1 MSTKVKMIVTL
12 FVAMAVVSTAGI
24 AVADWSLSGDMQT
37 VSNPSPDINGATW
50 TYICGGG
57 PCGTAVSGDLA
68 GKVNLE
74 LPNAGEGWAAAPG
87 HHQVV
92 VKYSVDNDPFV
103 EGGPADDKTNFK
115 AGLVGGHSALA
126 ATWTSTTASGTYNVS
141 WLGYNAR
148 TQDGAWVLGHEKGRS
163 GPLVIK
169 HNDTVIDQVTL
180 TGGVEDGYD
189 NAYTGSATLNI
200 AAGDTITASIGGGEW
215 FGLDLS
221 VAVPEPT
228 SAILV
233 LTGLAML
240 GLVRRRR

>member
-1 MSTKVKMIVTL
+1 MSTKIKMIVTL

-24 AVADWSLSGDMQT
+24 AVADWSLSGDMQA

-57 PCGTAVSGDLA
+57 PCGTAVSGDISSA
-68 GKVNLE
+68 VNLE
-74 LPNAGEGWAAAPG
+74 LPNEGIGWAHAPG

-92 VKYSVDNDPFV
+92 VKYTIDNIPV
-103 EGGPADDKTNFK
+103 GSAEGADDKTNFL
-115 AGLVGGHSALA
+115 AGNVGGHSALG
-126 ATWTSTTASGTYNVS
+126 ATWTSSTASGAYNVS

-148 TQDGAWVLGHEKGRS
+148 NQHGEWVHNHEKGRS
-163 GPLVIK
+163 GPFVIK

-200 AAGDTITASIGGGEW
+200 SAGDTISASIGGGEW

-221 VAVPEPT
+221 IAVPEPT

>member
-24 AVADWSLSGDMQT
+24 AVAGWSLSGDMQT

-57 PCGTAVSGDLA
+57 NCGTAVSGDLA

-74 LPNAGEGWAAAPG
+74 LPNAGDGWAAAPG

-92 VKYSVDNDPFV
+92 VKYSVDNVPFETA
-103 EGGPADDKTNFK
+103 EGADDKTNFL
-115 AGLVGGHSALA
+115 AGNVGGHSALA
-126 ATWTSTTASGTYNVS
+126 ATWTSTTASGAYNVS

-148 TQDGAWVLGHEKGRS
+148 TQDGAWVLGHEKGRA
-163 GPLVIK
+163 GDLTIK
-169 HNDTVIDQVTL
+169 HNDTVLEVQNL
-180 TGGVEDGYD
+180 KGGVQDGYA
-189 NAYTGSATLNI
+189 NAHTGSATLNI

>member
-1 MSTKVKMIVTL
+1 MSAKIKMIVTL

-24 AVADWSLSGDMQT
+24 AVADWSLSGDMQA

-57 PCGTAVSGDLA
+57 PCGTAVSGDISSA
-68 GKVNLE
+68 VNLE
-74 LPNAGEGWAAAPG
+74 LPNEGIGWAHAPG

-92 VKYSVDNDPFV
+92 VKYTIDNIPV
-103 EGGPADDKTNFK
+103 GSAEGADDKTNFK
-115 AGLVGGHSALA
+115 AGNVGGHSALGVEWKSSTA
-126 ATWTSTTASGTYNVS
+126 AGTYNVS

-148 TQDGAWVLGHEKGRS
+148 NQHGEWVHGHEKGRS
-163 GPLVIK
+163 GPFVIK

-200 AAGDTITASIGGGEW
+200 SAGDTISASIGGGEW

>member
-1 MSTKVKMIVTL
+1 MSTKIKMIVTL

-24 AVADWSLSGDMQT
+24 AVADWSLSGDMQAT
-37 VSNPSPDINGATW
+37 SNPSPDINGATW

-57 PCGTAVSGDLA
+57 ACGTAVSGDISSA
-68 GKVNLE
+68 VNLE
-74 LPNAGEGWAAAPG
+74 LPNEGIGWAHAPG

-92 VKYSVDNDPFV
+92 VKYTIDNVPV
-103 EGGPADDKTNFK
+103 GSAEGADDKTNFM
-115 AGLVGGHSALA
+115 AGQVGGHSALG

-148 TQDGAWVLGHEKGRS
+148 TQDGSWVHNHERGRS
-163 GPLVIK
+163 GPLTIK

-180 TGGVEDGYD
+180 TGGVQDGYA
-189 NAYTGSATLNI
+189 NAHTGSATLNI
-200 AAGDTITASIGGGEW
+200 AAGDTISAHIGGGEW

-221 VAVPEPT
+221 IAVPEPT